1 MAHKH
6 TVTLRA
12 LMLDFED
19 QSGMHE
25 GLGPDWISHCN
36 LMSYVLYYW
45 ATNPSEPVSG
55 L

>member
-25 GLGPDWISHCN
+25 GLGPD
-36 LMSYVLYYW
+36 
-45 ATNPSEPVSG
+45 
-55 L
+55 

>member
-6 TVTLRA
+6 TGTLRA
-12 LMLDFED
+12 LMLEFEE
-19 QSGMHE
+19 QSGVSE
-25 GLGPDWISHCN
+25 DLGPDWTSHCN
-36 LMSYVLYYW
+36 LETYVLYYW